1 MPETL
6 TIPSNLEAF
15 AGVAG
20 LLAVATVLWYGV
32 ARNRRYESDLLM
44 QRIKT
49 ANQKVV
55 DNVDEMTDDSG
66 VVGNSQ

>member
-20 LLAVATVLWYGV
+20 LLAVATVLWYGL

-49 ANQKVV
+49 ANQKLV

>member
-20 LLAVATVLWYGV
+20 LLAVATVLWYGL

-44 QRIKT
+44 QRIRT

-55 DNVDEMTDDSG
+55 DNPEDPCNDSG
-66 VVGNSQ
+66 VLETNQ

>member
-20 LLAVATVLWYGV
+20 LLAVATVLWYGL

>member
-6 TIPSNLEAF
+6 TIPNNLEAF

-20 LLAVATVLWYGV
+20 LLAVATVLWYGL

-44 QRIKT
+44 QRIKI
-49 ANQKVV
+49 ANQKRV
-55 DNVDEMTDDSG
+55 DILDEMTDDSG
-66 VVGNSQ
+66 VIETDQ